1 MIGFSDIQGSIPVTW
16 NKDDI
21 TALEWNDDDELGDE
35 PDYIAA
41 GHLPAAI
48 ALRVIT
54 EQDTTFPK
62 WADVRKYFPMLDHS
76 KIWMHSLSPGN
87 YIPIHSDGFTG
98 YKKVFGLTDER
109 IARAIIFCED
119 WQPGQMSDV
128 GHHLIY
134 DWKAG
139 DYIGWYDQAPHAAYN
154 FSMMTRNVIMIT
166 GTVKPGIKV

>member
-1 MIGFSDIQGSIPVTW
+1 MGVSDIQGSIPVTW
-16 NKDDI
+16 NKNDI
-21 TALEWNDDDELGDE
+21 PIMGWNEDRDAVGNLLYMES
-35 PDYIAA
+35 
-41 GHLPAAI
+41 GHLPNAMTIAA
-48 ALRVIT
+48 IT

-109 IARAIIFCED
+109 IARVIIFCED

-134 DWKAG
+134 DWRAG
-139 DYIGWYDQAPHAAYN
+139 DYIGWYDQTPHAAYN
-154 FSMMTRNVIMIT
+154 FSMMTRYAIMIT